1 MSKSTLVVSC
11 PIDTYSGYGARARD
25 FVQSI
30 IDLDK
35 YDVKILS
42 QRWGGTRFGYL
53 EDHNDTSL
61 SSRIIPQLTQ
71 QPDIWIQITVPNE
84 FQKVGKY
91 NIGLTAG
98 IETTLCD
105 PSWIEGCNRMDLVM
119 VSAQHAKDTF
129 ERSKFNMQDNN
140 TKQITGVIELTTKV
154 EVLFEGADVNKYIP
168 LALPV
173 QLDLSD
179 IDEKFCFLTV
189 GHWLPGVLGEDRKN
203 IGYTIKAFLETF
215 KNKKDKPG
223 LILKIQAGAG
233 TSIMDREAVLDKID
247 EIRKTVKGTLPNI
260 YLLHGDISDA
270 EMNELYNHTKVKA
283 MISLTKG
290 EGFGRPLLEFSLVNK
305 PIIASGWSGHI
316 DFLDNQFTKQI
327 GGTLNNVHPSAAV
340 DKMILQES
348 QWFTP
353 DEALTGKAL
362 KDVFEDYKP
371 YKELANRQGYK
382 SRTEFS
388 YEKMKEKLDN
398 LLTQYVPEFPK
409 QVQLKLP
416 QLKKIEL
423 PKLNKIELPQLKKL
437 ELPQLKKLEL
447 PKLNKV

>member
-1 MSKSTLVVSC
+1 MSKPTLVVSC

-35 YDVKILS
+35 YDVKILG

-53 EDHNDTSL
+53 KDHGNTSL

-91 NIGLTAG
+91 NIGVTAG

-105 PSWIEGCNRMDLVM
+105 PSWVQGCNNMDLVL
-119 VSAQHAKDTF
+119 VSAQHAKKVF
-129 ERSKFNMQDNN
+129 EESKFNIQDS
-140 TKQITGVIELTTKV
+140 QTGQVTGTVELQTKV
-154 EVLFEGADVNKYIP
+154 EVVFEGADIEKYTP
-168 LALPV
+168 LAWPV
-173 QLDLSD
+173 KLDLDS
-179 IDEKFCFLTV
+179 IDEQFCFLTI
-189 GHWLPGVLGEDRKN
+189 GHWLPGALGEDRKN
-203 IGYTIKAFLETF
+203 IGYTVKTFLETF
-215 KNKKDKPG
+215 KNKKAAPG
-223 LILKIQAGAG
+223 LILKVQAGSG
-233 TSIMDREAVLDKID
+233 TSIMDREELLNRID
-247 EIRKTVKGTLPNI
+247 AIRRTVKGKLPNV
-260 YLLHGDISDA
+260 YLIHGDMSDA
-270 EMNELYNHTKVKA
+270 EINELYNHGKVKA

-316 DFLDNQFTKQI
+316 DFLDNQFTKQV

-348 QWFTP
+348 QWFRP
-353 DEALTGKAL
+353 DDALTGKAL
-362 KDVFEDYKP
+362 KDVFEDYKV
-371 YKELANRQGYK
+371 YKELAKRQGYK

-388 YEKMKEKLDN
+388 YEKMRETLDTI
-398 LLTQYVPEFPK
+398 LTQYIPEFPK

-423 PKLNKIELPQLKKL
+423 PKLKK
-437 ELPQLKKLEL
+437 
-447 PKLNKV
+447 V

>member
-1 MSKSTLVVSC
+1 MSKPTLVVSC
-11 PIDTYSGYGARARD
+11 PVDTYSGYGARARD

-53 EDHNDTSL
+53 EDHKNESL
-61 SSRIIPQLTQ
+61 ASRTIPQLAT

-91 NIGLTAG
+91 NIGVTAG

-105 PSWIEGCNRMDLVM
+105 PSWIQGCNNMDLIL
-119 VSAQHAKDTF
+119 VSAQHAKKVF
-129 ERSKFNMQDNN
+129 EESKFNMQDNN
-140 TKQITGVIELTTKV
+140 TGQVTGTVELQTKV
-154 EVLFEGADVNKYIP
+154 EILFEGADIEKYTP
-168 LALPV
+168 LALPTRI
-173 QLDLSD
+173 DLSN
-179 IDEKFCFLTV
+179 IDEQFCFLTI

-215 KNKKDKPG
+215 KNKKSAPA
-223 LILKIQAGAG
+223 LILKVQAGSG
-233 TSIMDREAVLDKID
+233 TSIMDREEVLNRID
-247 EIRKTVKGTLPNI
+247 VIRKTVKGKLPNV
-260 YLLHGDISDA
+260 YLLHGDMTDA
-270 EMNELYNHTKVKA
+270 EVNELYNHGKVKA

-290 EGFGRPLLEFSLVNK
+290 EGFGRPLLEFSLINK

-327 GGTLNNVHPSAAV
+327 GGTLTNVHPSAAI

-348 QWFTP
+348 QWFKP
-353 DEALTGKAL
+353 DDALVGKAL
-362 KDVFEDYKP
+362 KDIFEDYKM
-371 YKELANRQGYK
+371 YKELAKRQGYR

-388 YEKMKEKLDN
+388 YEKMRETLDN
-398 LLTQYVPEFPK
+398 LLTQYIPEFPK

-416 QLKKIEL
+416 TLKKIELPTLKKIEL
-423 PKLNKIELPQLKKL
+423 PKLKKV
-437 ELPQLKKLEL
+437 E
-447 PKLNKV
+447 

>member
-1 MSKSTLVVSC
+1 MSKPTLAVSC

-42 QRWGGTRFGYL
+42 QRWGNTRFGYL
-53 EDHNDTSL
+53 KDHNNESL
-61 SSRIIPQLTQ
+61 LSRIIPQLTQ

-91 NIGLTAG
+91 NIGVTAG
-98 IETTLCD
+98 IETTICD
-105 PSWIEGCNRMDLVM
+105 ASWIQGCNTMDLIL
-119 VSAQHAKDTF
+119 VSAEHAKRVF
-129 ERSKFNMQDNN
+129 EESKFNMQDNN
-140 TKQITGVIELTTKV
+140 TGQITGQLGLTTKV
-154 EVLFEGADVNKYIP
+154 EVLFEGADIEKYTP

-173 QLDLSD
+173 KLDLD
-179 IDEKFCFLTV
+179 TIDEQFCFLTV

-215 KNKKDKPG
+215 KNKKVMPA
-223 LILKIQAGAG
+223 LLLKVQAGSG
-233 TSIMDREAVLDKID
+233 TSIMDRDEVLNRID
-247 EIRKTVKGTLPNI
+247 AIRKTVKGKLPNI
-260 YLLHGDISDA
+260 YLLHGDMSDA
-270 EMNELYNHTKVKA
+270 EINELYNHGKVKA

-305 PIIASGWSGHI
+305 PIIVSGWSGHT
-316 DFLDNQFTKQI
+316 DFLDNKFTKQI
-327 GGTLNNVHPSAAV
+327 GGQLTNVHPSAAI
-340 DKMILQES
+340 DKMILKES

-353 DEALTGKAL
+353 DDMSVGRAL

-371 YKELANRQGYK
+371 YKELAKRQGHR

-388 YEKMKEKLDN
+388 YEKMRETLDN
-398 LLTQYVPEFPK
+398 LLTQYIPEFPK

-416 QLKKIEL
+416 TLKKIEL
-423 PKLNKIELPQLKKL
+423 PQTKKVEIPRLKKIE
-437 ELPQLKKLEL
+437 
-447 PKLNKV
+447 

>member
-1 MSKSTLVVSC
+1 MSKPTLVVSC

-42 QRWGGTRFGYL
+42 QRWGNTRFGYL
-53 EDHNDTSL
+53 QDHSNESL
-61 SSRIIPQLTQ
+61 ASRIIPQLTQ

-84 FQKVGKY
+84 FQKIGKY
-91 NIGLTAG
+91 NIGVTAG

-105 PSWIEGCNRMDLVM
+105 ATWVQGCNNMDLVL
-119 VSAQHAKDTF
+119 VSSEHAKKVF
-129 ERSKFNMQDNN
+129 QESKFNVQDNRTGQVTGTVELQ
-140 TKQITGVIELTTKV
+140 TKM
-154 EVLFEGADVNKYIP
+154 EVLFEGADIEKYTS

-173 QLDLSD
+173 KLDLSD
-179 IDEKFCFLTV
+179 IDESFNYLVV
-189 GHWLPGVLGEDRKN
+189 GHWLPGEVGEDRKN

-215 KNKKDKPG
+215 KNKPKGKRPG
-223 LILKIQAGAG
+223 LILKVQAGSG

-247 EIRKTVKGTLPNI
+247 GIRKTVKGDLPNI
-260 YLLHGDISDA
+260 YLLHGEMTDA
-270 EMNELYNHTKVKA
+270 EVNELYNHTKVKA
-283 MISLTKG
+283 MVTLTKG

-305 PIIASGWSGHI
+305 PIIASGWSGQV
-316 DFLDNQFTKQI
+316 DFLDKEFTKLI
-327 GGTLNNVHPSAAV
+327 GGTLTQVHPSAAV
-340 DKMILQES
+340 DKMILRES

-353 DEALTGKAL
+353 DPIEVGRAL
-362 KDVFEDYKP
+362 KEVYDDYDKW
-371 YKELANRQGYK
+371 KTSAKRQGHK
-382 SRTEFS
+382 SRTQFS
-388 YEKMKEKLDN
+388 YNNMRETVDT

-423 PKLNKIELPQLKKL
+423 PKLQ
-437 ELPQLKKLEL
+437 
-447 PKLNKV
+447 KV

>member
-1 MSKSTLVVSC
+1 MNNKPTLVVSA
-11 PIDTYSGYGARARD
+11 PVDTYSGYGARARD
-25 FVQSI
+25 LVQSI

-35 YDVKILS
+35 YDVKVLS

-53 EDHNDTSL
+53 EYHGNTSL

-71 QPDIWIQITVPNE
+71 QPDVWVQVTIPSE
-84 FQKVGKY
+84 FQKVGKF

-105 PSWIEGCNRMDLVM
+105 PSWIEGCNRMDLVL
-119 VSAQHAKDTF
+119 VSAEHAKTTF
-129 ERSKFNMQDNN
+129 ENSKFNIQDNN
-140 TKQITGVIELTTKV
+140 TKQVTGIVELTTKV
-154 EVLFEGADVNKYIP
+154 EVLFEGADIQKYAPI
-168 LALPV
+168 ALPV
-173 QLDLSD
+173 NLDLSNIKED
-179 IDEKFCFLTV
+179 FLYLVV
-189 GHWLPGVLGEDRKN
+189 GHWLPGIIGEDRKN

-215 KNKKDKPG
+215 KNNKKAPG
-223 LILKIQAGAG
+223 LILKVQSGVG
-233 TSIMDREAVLDKID
+233 TSIMDREVLLDKID
-247 EIRKTVKGTLPNI
+247 AIRKTVKGTLPNI

-270 EMNELYNHTKVKA
+270 EINELYNHTKVKA

-316 DFLDNQFTKQI
+316 DFLDNKFTKQI
-327 GGTLNNVHPSAAV
+327 GGTLTNVHPSAAV

-353 DEALTGKAL
+353 DDALVGNAL
-362 KDVFEDYKP
+362 KDVFDDYKT
-371 YKELANRQGYK
+371 YKELAKRQGYK

-388 YEKMKEKLDN
+388 YDKMKEKIDTILIK
-398 LLTQYVPEFPK
+398 YVPEFPK
-409 QVQLKLP
+409 QIQLKLP
-416 QLKKIEL
+416 MLKKIEV
-423 PKLNKIELPQLKKL
+423 
-437 ELPQLKKLEL
+437 

>member
-1 MSKSTLVVSC
+1 MSKPTLVVSC

-35 YDVKILS
+35 YDVKILG

-53 EDHNDTSL
+53 KDHGNTSL
-61 SSRIIPQLTQ
+61 ISRIIPNLTQ
-71 QPDIWIQITVPNE
+71 QPDIWVQITVPNE

-91 NIGLTAG
+91 NIGVTAG

-105 PSWIEGCNRMDLVM
+105 PTWIQGCNNMDLVL
-119 VSAQHAKDTF
+119 VSAQHAKKVF
-129 ERSKFNMQDNN
+129 EESKFNMQDNQ
-140 TKQITGVIELTTKV
+140 TGQITGTVELKTKV
-154 EVLFEGADVNKYIP
+154 EVLFEGADIEKYTP
-168 LALPV
+168 LSLPTK
-173 QLDLSD
+173 LDLSD
-179 IDEKFCFLTV
+179 INESFNFLVV

-215 KNKKDKPG
+215 KNKKDAPG
-223 LILKIQAGAG
+223 LILKVQAGSG
-233 TSIMDREAVLDKID
+233 TSIMDREEVLNRID
-247 EIRKTVKGTLPNI
+247 AIRKTVKGKLPNI
-260 YLLHGDISDA
+260 YLLHGEMSDA
-270 EMNELYNHTKVKA
+270 EVNELYNHTKVKA

-290 EGFGRPLLEFSLVNK
+290 EGFGRPLLEFSLINK

-327 GGTLNNVHPSAAV
+327 GGTLTNVHPSAAV

-348 QWFTP
+348 QWFRP
-353 DEALTGKAL
+353 DEGLTGKAL
-362 KDVFEDYKP
+362 KDVFEDYKI
-371 YKELANRQGYK
+371 YKELAKRQGYR

-388 YEKMKEKLDN
+388 YDKMRETLDTF
-398 LLTQYVPEFPK
+398 LTQYIPEFPK

-423 PKLNKIELPQLKKL
+423 PKLKKI
-437 ELPQLKKLEL
+437 
-447 PKLNKV
+447 